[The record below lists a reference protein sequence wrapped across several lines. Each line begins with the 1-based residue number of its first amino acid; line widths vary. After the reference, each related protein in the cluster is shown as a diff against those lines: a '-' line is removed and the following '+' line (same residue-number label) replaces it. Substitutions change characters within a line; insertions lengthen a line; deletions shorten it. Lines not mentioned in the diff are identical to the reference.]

1 MTNSQEVN
9 FVPSSQDAEF
19 MTPRPQ
25 SAKNYLPK
33 WFKDMPTLQPT
44 LRGNRDDG
52 TAKKCPPFLDALTS
66 GYTQELIC
74 DVEITNLGIDPNTG
88 NDIVTYKWAG
98 PIKPLSTRA
107 QDTDSRRVFPNFDG
121 YYTNEFHWITQWEPQ
136 TPAGYS
142 TLYFHPA
149 NRLDL
154 PFLTMNGIIDT
165 DKWSVNGP
173 IPFMVKKGFEGLI
186 PAGTPIYQM
195 IFIKREDWTSQE
207 LEYNDKQFKKMS
219 YGIKKVME
227 NGYKKNF
234 WSKKNYS

>member
-9 FVPSSQDAEF
+9 FIPSSQDVEF

-74 DVEITNLGIDPNTG
+74 DVEIINLGVDPNTG
-88 NDIVTYKWAG
+88 NDIVNYKWAG